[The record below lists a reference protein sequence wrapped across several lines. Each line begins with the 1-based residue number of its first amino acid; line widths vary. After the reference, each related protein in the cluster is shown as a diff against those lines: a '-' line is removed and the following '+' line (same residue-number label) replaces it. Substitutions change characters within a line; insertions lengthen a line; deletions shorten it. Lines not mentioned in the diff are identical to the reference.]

1 MKKVYL
7 QFRTKT
13 DLLNFL
19 EYTKNPLCVV
29 DTEKNRILCQLSEED
44 VEFAQ
49 KKYKA
54 SVLTENV

>member
-7 QFRTKT
+7 QFRSKS

-29 DTEKNRILCQLSEED
+29 DTEKNRILCQLSEEAI
-44 VEFAQ
+44 EYAQ

-54 SVLTENV
+54 SILPEHS